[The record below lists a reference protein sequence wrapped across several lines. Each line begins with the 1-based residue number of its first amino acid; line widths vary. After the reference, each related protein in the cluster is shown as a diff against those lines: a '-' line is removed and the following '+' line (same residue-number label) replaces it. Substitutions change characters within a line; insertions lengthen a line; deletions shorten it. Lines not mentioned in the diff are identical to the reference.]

1 MVFKTL
7 VNLNYFVKLYDKTTR
22 KKIGMSLNKIFFLC
36 TFLFLIDQE
45 TNCFLKENTFFE
57 KTLCCSQI
65 ENCERLQDFFG
76 RQNISIPF
84 TNDVYLMQFCNQIN
98 AIFKPAKDEDVRYAY
113 AEVAA
118 YKASLWLGFPCVPP
132 TVLRQIDD
140 VWGSVQ
146 LYIQGDHD
154 LVMNDLEQEAAYK
167 IFCFIFGQWDVCKSN
182 RLVYKNKENQILVAI
197 DNANIADRQ
206 KCRYGEHPY
215 ICVWAKDDNFYDD
228 AFFSFDN
235 RIQFENP
242 TQEELYDF
250 FISFMPAWKAKRLS
264 TRLSKRSIVSCIKHY
279 DTLWLQALENELPF
293 SDMIP
298 SWCLKKISALNK
310 QAVKSF
316 FADAPEGLFAD
327 AFFDDIIDRQRQ
339 VLAYFYKNK

>member
-1 MVFKTL
+1 
-7 VNLNYFVKLYDKTTR
+7 
-22 KKIGMSLNKIFFLC
+22 MSLNKVFFLC
-36 TFLFLIDQE
+36 AILFLIGQE
-45 TNCFLKENTFFE
+45 TKSFLQENAFIE
-57 KTLCCSQI
+57 KALCNDNIKSI
-65 ENCERLQDFFG
+65 ESLHDFFK

-84 TNDVYLMQFCNQIN
+84 TNDVYLIEFCNQAN

-118 YKASLWLGFPCVPP
+118 YKASLWLEFPCVPP
-132 TVLRQIDD
+132 TVLREVDD
-140 VWGSVQ
+140 AWGSVQ

-154 LVMNDLEQEAAYK
+154 LVMNDLEQEAVYK

-182 RLVYKNKENQILVAI
+182 RLVYKNKEELILVAI

-206 KCRYGEHPY
+206 KCKYGEHPY
-215 ICVWAKDDNFYDD
+215 VCVWAKDDNFYDD
-228 AFFSFDN
+228 VPFSFNN
-235 RIQFENP
+235 RIQFDNP
-242 TQEELYDF
+242 TQEELYVF
-250 FISFMPAWKAKRLS
+250 FVSFMPVWKAKRLS
-264 TRLSKRSIVSCIKHY
+264 IRLSKRAVVSCIKHY

-298 SWCLKKISALNK
+298 SWCLKKISALDK

-316 FADAPEGLFAD
+316 FADAPEGLFSD
-327 AFFDDIIDRQRQ
+327 AFFDDIIDRQKQ